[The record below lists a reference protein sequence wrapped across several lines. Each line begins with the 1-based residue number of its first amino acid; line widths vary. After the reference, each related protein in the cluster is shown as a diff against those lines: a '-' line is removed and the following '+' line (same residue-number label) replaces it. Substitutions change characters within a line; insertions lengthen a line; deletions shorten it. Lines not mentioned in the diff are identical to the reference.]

1 MKKEGLI
8 KLAGL
13 LSFIILLIYLIKRFF
28 HSANFN
34 YPDLNDIQ
42 RKGVNAILQAWQKW
56 GDGDKRKLAYILAT
70 AQVENRLGIYPREL
84 GNYDYFLK
92 YDGRLGNNQ
101 PGDGYKYRGAG
112 FVQLTGKNNYRKMS
126 DIVNIDLVNNPD
138 LAANFPT
145 AAKII
150 VVGMMKGSFTGKKLS
165 DYFNLSGTNWTGAR
179 RIVNADSGDKAAGY
193 AKEFYKYL

>member
-1 MKKEGLI
+1 MKKGGLFKI
-8 KLAGL
+8 AGL
-13 LSFIILLIYLIKRFF
+13 LSFIVLLIYLVRRF
-28 HSANFN
+28 SRPASFN
-34 YPDLNDIQ
+34 YPGLNETQ
-42 RKGVNAILQAWQKW
+42 QKGVSAILDAWNKW
-56 GDGDKRKLAYILAT
+56 GDGDKRKLAYVLAT

-84 GNYDYFLK
+84 GDYNYFLK

-126 DIVNIDLVNNPD
+126 DVVNIDLVNNPN

-150 VVGMMKGSFTGKKLS
+150 VVGMMKGSFTGRKLS
-165 DYFNLSGTNWTGAR
+165 DYFNSSKTDWTGAR
-179 RIVNADSGDKAAGY
+179 RIVNGDSGDKAAGY

>member
-13 LSFIILLIYLIKRFF
+13 LSFIVLLIYLIKRFF
-28 HSANFN
+28 YSANFN
-34 YPDLNDIQ
+34 YPGLNDTQ
-42 RKGVNAILQAWQKW
+42 KRGVNAILSAWQKW

-165 DYFNLSGTNWTGAR
+165 DYFNPSGANWTGAR

>member
-1 MKKEGLI
+1 MKKEGLFKI
-8 KLAGL
+8 AGL
-13 LSFIILLIYLIKRFF
+13 LSFIVLLIYLVKRFSR
-28 HSANFN
+28 SASFN
-34 YPDLNDIQ
+34 YPGLNETQ
-42 RKGVNAILQAWQKW
+42 QKGVSAILDAWNKW
-56 GDGDKRKLAYILAT
+56 GDGDKRKLAYVLAT

-101 PGDGYKYRGAG
+101 PGDGYKYRGSG

-126 DIVNIDLVNNPD
+126 DVVNIDLVNNPN

-150 VVGMMKGSFTGKKLS
+150 VVGMMKGSFTGRKLS
-165 DYFNLSGTNWTGAR
+165 DYFNSSKTDWTGAR
-179 RIVNADSGDKAAGY
+179 QIVNGDSGDKAAGY

>member
-28 HSANFN
+28 YSANFN
-34 YPDLNDIQ
+34 YPGLSDTQ
-42 RKGVNAILQAWQKW
+42 KRGVNSILQAWQKW

>member
-28 HSANFN
+28 YSANLN
-34 YPDLNDIQ
+34 YPGLNDTQ
-42 RKGVNAILQAWQKW
+42 KRGVNAILSAWQKW

-70 AQVENRLGIYPREL
+70 AMVENRLGIYPREL
-84 GNYDYFLK
+84 GDYNYFLK

-112 FVQLTGKNNYRKMS
+112 FVQLTGKSNYRKMS
-126 DIVNIDLVNNPD
+126 PYVNIDLVANPEKAADFNN
-138 LAANFPT
+138 

-150 VVGMMKGSFTGKKLS
+150 VVGMMKGLFTGKKLS
-165 DYFNLSGTNWTGAR
+165 DYLNSSKTDWAGAR
-179 RIVNADSGDKAAGY
+179 RIVNADSGAKAAGY

>member
-1 MKKEGLI
+1 
-8 KLAGL
+8 
-13 LSFIILLIYLIKRFF
+13 LSFIVLLIYLIKRFF
-28 HSANFN
+28 YSANFN
-34 YPDLNDIQ
+34 YPGLSDTQ
-42 RKGVNAILQAWQKW
+42 KRGVNSILQAWQKW